1 MSKNSS
7 FKLVNTNA
15 KTFGFNFQTKSWSSL
30 KKKKKA
36 FERNPQKT
44 LGIKANKNMAPKN
57 ALGPSFFT
65 PLVSGV
71 VSGVASGVV
80 SSVVSVVVS
89 GVVSG
94 VVQASEHEVRKPVT
108 LRSLQAE
115 KEGEELFC

>member
-1 MSKNSS
+1 
-7 FKLVNTNA
+7 
-15 KTFGFNFQTKSWSSL
+15 
-30 KKKKKA
+30 
-36 FERNPQKT
+36 
-44 LGIKANKNMAPKN
+44 MAPKN

-65 PLVSGV
+65 PLV
-71 VSGVASGVV
+71 SGVV